1 MPSLNN
7 TAATAP
13 TKINDSISLKF
24 PYYYHYIPLSYA
36 HRWHD
41 KQYGYSQPTYRYE
54 PGFGSDAIGFGSYTR
69 NKASAKTT
77 LNFGESNIADAV
89 FTRSGWDLLVQPFGN
104 GETIKVERYF
114 AELHNTGTYFY
125 RPQKNIQFEFNGQMY
140 SHEDILPKIAGIEGL
155 EGLDGSEKDDI
166 LFGGTGANRLS
177 GKAGDDIL
185 YGEEGDDVLSGDS
198 GNDELHGG
206 DGNDRLLGGSGND
219 ILYAGLGNDTLIG
232 GAGDDILYTTK
243 LNTYGERSTETLV
256 FAVGHGRDTVIL
268 NSDMPGL
275 NIFQFQQANFA
286 GVVFSRSGKDLII
299 EAYGD
304 GSQVKIQDSF
314 NDDGTFSRGSILQ
327 FEFADKKLMSTEI
340 DDLINRLNLPD
351 TSNINRISGTFEDEV
366 LTGSNGDDVIEG
378 GGGSDTFNGGAGND
392 TLQGSYSADTYVF
405 AAGHGQDVI
414 RESSSEINTLL
425 FNDAKLADAV
435 FSRNGSDLVVKA
447 YGGQDQ
453 VTIQDYFSYI
463 SDYFQFAFDDQTL
476 TLEDMSQLRIR
487 WDGSNKDDINWGAN
501 TQDEMYGYAG
511 NDHLIAEAG
520 NDILVG
526 GAGNDLLEG
535 GEGADTYLFEKGH
548 GQDKVFDSGRSNA
561 DTNTLRFS
569 GSDFF
574 YGDFSRSGNDLIIE
588 AFGRDSGDSVTVRRY
603 FAGKIYNSEHD
614 QVADQDYRYYQFEF
628 DDRTVTYQDMAEL
641 RIEGK
646 GTAGDD
652 ILLGS
657 NSIDTIM
664 GGSGDDQIAGG
675 SNSDY
680 LYGGV
685 GADQLWGDEGDDS
698 LYGDDGDDVL
708 NGGAGNDTLFGGNHN
723 DKLAGG
729 EGNDKLQGGNGND
742 ELDGGNGNDQLFGGN
757 GNDTL
762 IGGFGDDTLNG
773 GTGSDT
779 YIFGKL
785 HGRDTIID
793 VGSTSQKDTVRFSD
807 AQASEIQFKK
817 EGKHLVLWDE
827 EGDSS
832 VTLSNFFSGPNFQI
846 ENFEFQEGQ
855 SVSSPDFSKYVGN
868 SNQSYTMSVFLPDTA
883 VTDSSGSVI
892 I

>member
-1 MPSLNN
+1 MSSLNN

-13 TKINDSISLKF
+13 TKINDPISLKF
-24 PYYYHYIPLSYA
+24 PYYYHYSPIDSVY
-36 HRWHD
+36 RWYD

-69 NKASAKTT
+69 DKAWPKTT
-77 LNFGESNIADAV
+77 LSFGEGNIADAV
-89 FTRSGWDLLVQPFGN
+89 FTRSGWDLLVQPFGS
-104 GETIKVERYF
+104 GETIKVEQYF
-114 AELHNTGTYFY
+114 SEHHYIRNYFY
-125 RPQKNIQFEFNGQMY
+125 KPQNNILFEFNGQTY
-140 SHEDILPKIAGIEGL
+140 SHEDILPKIVGIEGGPESL
-155 EGLDGSEKDDI
+155 NGSEKDDI
-166 LFGGTGANRLS
+166 LIGGSSANRLS

-185 YGEEGDDVLSGDS
+185 YGEEGDDK
-198 GNDELHGG
+198 
-206 DGNDRLLGGSGND
+206 LLGGSGND

-232 GAGDDILYTTK
+232 GAGDDTLYTTRVGG
-243 LNTYGERSTETLV
+243 YGENSTETLI
-256 FAVGHGRDTVIL
+256 FTAGHGQDTVIL
-268 NSDMPGL
+268 SDMHSL

-286 GVVFSRSGKDLII
+286 DVVFSRSGRDLII
-299 EAYGD
+299 GAYGD
-304 GSQVKIQDSF
+304 GSQVKIQDIYTE
-314 NDDGTFSRGSILQ
+314 DGYFKGSILQ
-327 FEFADKKLMSTEI
+327 FEFADKKLMDTEVYDFI
-340 DDLINRLNLPD
+340 KGLNLPD
-351 TSNINRISGTFEDEV
+351 TSHINLISGTFEDEV
-366 LTGSNGDDVIEG
+366 LTGGNGNDVIEG

-405 AAGHGQDVI
+405 TAGHGQDVI

-501 TQDEMYGYAG
+501 TQDEMYGHAG

-548 GQDKVFDSGRSNA
+548 GQDKVFDSGRSSA
-561 DTNTLRFS
+561 DTNTLHFS

-614 QVADQDYRYYQFEF
+614 QIADQDYRYYQFEF

-646 GTAGDD
+646 GTADND

-657 NSIDTIM
+657 NSMDTIM

-675 SNSDY
+675 SNSDE
-680 LYGGV
+680 LYGGA

-708 NGGAGNDTLFGGNHN
+708 NGGAGNDELQGGKGN

-773 GTGSDT
+773 GTGGDT
-779 YIFGKL
+779 YVFGKL

-793 VGSTSQKDTVRFSD
+793 VGPTSQKDTVRFSD

-883 VTDSSGSVI
+883 VTDSSCSVI